1 MKKSFIVILS
11 IFLNAVLCFGTEE
24 IFLLNN
30 NIISPEITHVQPAVK
45 KNIQY
50 RAATSENNSNQAIS
64 ISPFYPNISTYSL
77 DNGFS
82 IVECGGVQYLCYIDI
97 EQSNLVIQKIIGSN
111 TLTEKIIV
119 CPVKYDLSNGQSI
132 DISGKEIYIALKEKD
147 KLYFIKET
155 IDENNFEK
163 ILVSENISGL
173 SDIKMNNNQLNIL
186 SAKNGLPVFFKSVN
200 NGKIWKEITEISNKK
215 LRCVNN
221 ISYGIAKPQIF
232 NAGNNKLAAVYASPE
247 LTIQTSNNN
256 GINWSDP
263 YIISDSSALNGF
275 SVSGDEKNINCRWIE
290 NGVVKEKQLAL
301 ESIGIIAGSGTA
313 TNLNNVVVYPNPFKQ
328 GELIN
333 GFVTF
338 ANITADVQIKIY
350 TIAGE
355 LVDEINL
362 ANTTGSARWDCK
374 NKKGESVASGVY
386 LYVMKNSVGEKKT
399 GKVVIIR

>member
-11 IFLNAVLCFGTEE
+11 IFLNAILCFGADE

-30 NIISPEITHVQPAVK
+30 NIISPENNNIQQAVK

-50 RAATSENNSNQAIS
+50 RAATSENNFYQTLS
-64 ISPFYPNISTYSL
+64 ISPFYPDISAFSL

-82 IVECGGVQYLCYIDI
+82 IAQENGVNYLCYIDI
-97 EQSNLVIQKIIGSN
+97 EKSSLAIQKITGGN
-111 TLTEKIIV
+111 LFEEKIIV

-132 DISGKEIYIALKEKD
+132 DIKDKELYIALKEKD
-147 KLYFIKET
+147 KLYFIKGLAE
-155 IDENNFEK
+155 INNFEK
-163 ILVSENISGL
+163 ILLSENICGQP
-173 SDIKMNNNQLNIL
+173 DIKINNNQINIL
-186 SAKNGLPVFFKSVN
+186 TAKNGLPVFFKSVD
-200 NGKIWKEITEISNKK
+200 NGKTWKEITEISNKK

-232 NAGNNKLAAVYASPE
+232 NAGNNKLAAVYASPA
-247 LTIQTSNNN
+247 LTIQASNNN
-256 GINWSDP
+256 GINWSEP

-275 SVSGDEKNINCRWIE
+275 FISGDEKNINCKWIE

-301 ESIGIIAGSGTA
+301 ESIGIIAGNGA
-313 TNLNNVVVYPNPFKQ
+313 AANLNNVVVYPNPFKQ
-328 GELIN
+328 GESIN

-338 ANITADVQIKIY
+338 ANITSDVQIKIY

-362 ANTTGSARWDCK
+362 TNTTGSARWDCR
-374 NKKGESVASGVY
+374 NKKGEAVASGVY
-386 LYVMKNSVGEKKT
+386 LYIIKNSAGEKKT